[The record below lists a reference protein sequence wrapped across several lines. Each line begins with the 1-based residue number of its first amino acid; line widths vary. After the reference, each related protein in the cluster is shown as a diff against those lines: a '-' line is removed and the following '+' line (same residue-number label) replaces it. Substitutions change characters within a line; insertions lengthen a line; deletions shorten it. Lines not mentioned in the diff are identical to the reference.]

1 MKQYKNWALLAL
13 GIIAFAVAV
22 RLYRNYKDKQAEA
35 EPAEPLP
42 PGSGSGAGN
51 TSPGPPVQR
60 LDVDKRLKRGVKG
73 GEVKELQNRM
83 NKDRGQHLPIVAD
96 GDFGPKTEALLLKL
110 RNRTE
115 TTLRDYAA
123 AVASTGVDT
132 TSWSWLF
139 GNN

>member
-1 MKQYKNWALLAL
+1 MKQYKNWALIAL

-42 PGSGSGAGN
+42 PGAGN

-73 GEVKELQNRM
+73 NEVRELQTRM
-83 NKDRGQHLPIVAD
+83 NKDRGQHLPIAED
-96 GDFGPKTEALLLKL
+96 GDFGSKTEALLIKL
-110 RNRTE
+110 RNRPE
-115 TTLRDYAA
+115 TTLKDYAA
-123 AVASTGVDT
+123 AVASVGVDPG
-132 TSWSWLF
+132 SWGWLF
-139 GNN
+139 GNGN